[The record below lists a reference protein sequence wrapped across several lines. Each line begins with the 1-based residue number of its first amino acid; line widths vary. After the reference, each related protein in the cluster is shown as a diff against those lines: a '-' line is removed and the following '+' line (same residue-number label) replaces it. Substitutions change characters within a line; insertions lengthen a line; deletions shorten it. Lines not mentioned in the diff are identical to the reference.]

1 LQEGLLELAQQNK
14 TPPDPVAWLFRAVR
28 FRAMNLHRG
37 ERRRTRHQELAAAWA
52 TDWFVPDPS
61 LPLEID
67 ELQNALHELDADQ
80 REIVVARVWGGL
92 SFVQI
97 AEVTGDSR
105 SSVHRQ
111 YQRALQQLYHRL
123 SGVGNKEMCDE

>member
-1 LQEGLLELAQQNK
+1 MELAQQTT
-14 TPPDPVAWLFRAVR
+14 TPADPVAWLFRAVR

-37 ERRRTRHQELAAAWA
+37 ERRRIRHQELAAAGN
-52 TDWFVPDPS
+52 TDWFDPDPS
-61 LPLEID
+61 LPLELE
-67 ELQNALHELDADQ
+67 ELQSALQQLEADQ
-80 REIVVARVWGGL
+80 REVVVARVWGGL
-92 SFVQI
+92 TFVQI